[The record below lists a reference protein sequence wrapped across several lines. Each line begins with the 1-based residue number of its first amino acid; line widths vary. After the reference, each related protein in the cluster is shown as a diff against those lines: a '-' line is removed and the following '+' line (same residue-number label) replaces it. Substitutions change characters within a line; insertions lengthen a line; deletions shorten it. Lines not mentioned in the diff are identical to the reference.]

1 MHLTRQRTPLVLL
14 TMLLGLFT
22 PLAAQKGPTLLLAST
37 NRDSILKALTI
48 EMRTD
53 GLSYAKYDRNRALFT
68 MDTGI
73 HRARGEMVDVT
84 LEATVL
90 FTTVPGGTRLEV
102 TETLSAALSTGS
114 ERRTSDPRRNWDGY
128 MAILYRTKARLEQAD
143 APASQDSSG
152 Q

>member
-1 MHLTRQRTPLVLL
+1 MHLTKQRSPLILPALLLGLYTPLV
-14 TMLLGLFT
+14 
-22 PLAAQKGPTLLLAST
+22 AQKGPSLVVTTT

-53 GLSYAKYDRNRALFT
+53 GLSYEKYDRNRALFT

-114 ERRTSDPRRNWDGY
+114 ERRTPDIRRNWDGY

-143 APASQDSSG
+143 APARDSTG